1 MEGADEQNMMS
12 HESTRE
18 QYSEIN
24 GEFKIERGF
33 TGMEKAQAFQVTNP
47 HKPRGSDYY

>member
-1 MEGADEQNMMS
+1 MQDRN
-12 HESTRE
+12 

-33 TGMEKAQAFQVTNP
+33 AGMEKAQAF
-47 HKPRGSDYY
+47 